1 VQKLDDMQDFGLE
14 DLLNKETSSAPNP
27 EKLIINW
34 PTPLAAPAPKLTW
47 ETAKPVPK
55 EGDERPLFPLN
66 ILPPL
71 KPDVSTY
78 PDHIPCR
85 LALDDIS
92 KGEETI
98 SVEKGGKTIEK
109 RVKRNPRL
117 VVQEMY
123 IETLK
128 HLRARGEFFTVEGQP
143 YYLDRADSVLMEV
156 SDSSPELAYILRKLG
171 YMPKNG
177 FTPSVQQ
184 GLIDTSARAPKRTQH
199 RISYMS
205 DDAIYLNAGNNR
217 LIEITIDTIREVP
230 VGTNGVILIADD
242 IAPWPSLAELEPLMK
257 EMHPKVGHA
266 CTKLIPELPLT
277 KYMTTRWS
285 HSSLISAT
293 SAHQLYVT
301 RLLFMTAA
309 SRYSL
314 WPETL
319 FVGDSGSG
327 KSTPNELMLVVTKND
342 EQASCKSLPGKEDSF
357 IASLLHNSIAV
368 YDNIDGA
375 RLDDPQRSS
384 YFDLICQLST
394 GAEIDMRTFYTP
406 AGLTTLKLKGHGFFT
421 CRFNPLAS
429 RDDVMR
435 RTILLQTDPAPTEE
449 EAKNLPT
456 KDDLR
461 RNVMEARPAI
471 ITEIILRSQNILRAH
486 LSVKTKH
493 PTITDMRDYEVFT
506 LLCAEYEGTLPET
519 RLLWRQFM
527 EQYRAGLAEHNPL
540 ARSIQLWLGKK
551 SGANVGREVSS
562 ATLFGDLKTIYQDI
576 DQQFPYRSPV
586 AFGRHIQ
593 SSLPS
598 LRALGYATKAGKN
611 GPVHVFHPD
620 PQRLGT
626 CMQMYEDFRASAT
639 DRIVGKP
646 NSYANASTMGYDD
659 SDISADDP
667 AVAPRRTH

>member
-1 VQKLDDMQDFGLE
+1 VQKSEGKQDFGLE
-14 DLLNKETSSAPNP
+14 ELLNKETFTAPNP
-27 EKLIINW
+27 EKPVINW
-34 PTPLAAPAPKLTW
+34 PTPLAAPAPKVTW
-47 ETAKPVPK
+47 TPQPGADPE
-55 EGDERPLFPLN
+55 ERPLFPLN
-66 ILPPL
+66 ILPPHQA
-71 KPDVSTY
+71 DVSSLPT
-78 PDHIPCR
+78 HASCKVE
-85 LALDDIS
+85 LDDIS
-92 KGEETI
+92 KGEDVIPT
-98 SVEKGGKTIEK
+98 EKGDKI
-109 RVKRNPRL
+109 VKRNPRL
-117 VVQEMY
+117 VAQDMY
-123 IETLK
+123 TTTRK
-128 HLRARGEFFTVEGQP
+128 HMLLRGRFFTVEGQP
-143 YYLDRADSVLMEV
+143 YYLDKAANMLVEVNDKSPGLM
-156 SDSSPELAYILRKLG
+156 YILRQIG
-171 YMPKNG
+171 YMPKHG

-184 GLIDTSARAPKRTQH
+184 ALIDSAARDVKRTRH

-205 DDAIYLNAGNNR
+205 DDAIYMNAGDNR
-217 LIEITIDTIREVP
+217 MIKITADAFQEVP
-230 VGTNGVILIADD
+230 VGTDDVILLAED
-242 IAPWPSLAELEPLMK
+242 IAPWPSLAELEPLMR

-266 CTKLIPELPLT
+266 CTQLIPELPLT

-285 HSSLISAT
+285 HSSLISAM

-314 WPETL
+314 WPELL

-342 EQASCKSLPGKEDSF
+342 EQASCKNLPGKEDSF
-357 IASLLHNSIAV
+357 VASLLHNSIAV

-471 ITEIILRSQNILRAH
+471 IAEIILRSQNILRAH
-486 LSVKTKH
+486 LSVKTKY

-551 SGANVGREVSS
+551 SGSNAGREVSS

-611 GPVHVFHPD
+611 GPVHMFTPD

-626 CMQMYEDFRASAT
+626 CIQMYEDFRASAT
-639 DRIVGKP
+639 DRIVGKL

-667 AVAPRRTH
+667 AITPRRRAN